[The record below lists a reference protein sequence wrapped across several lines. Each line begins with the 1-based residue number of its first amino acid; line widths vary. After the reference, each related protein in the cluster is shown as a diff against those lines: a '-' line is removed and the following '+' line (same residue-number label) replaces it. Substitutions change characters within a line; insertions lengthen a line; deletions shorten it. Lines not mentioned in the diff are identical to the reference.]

1 MRTPYARLMPIMKST
16 HAHAAPSIVSRR
28 MWQSLALPESTNAVP
43 STQDD
48 IFHFEL
54 QHLLPEVT
62 RASRP
67 EGFASPD
74 NQPRTFC
81 ADDIEDDRTVHGGSI
96 FKFLAPPAHTRKTKP
111 QPTGIGPD
119 AFRRYSGSRPS
130 TVQYGVLEIGIWRSP
145 ASISYPA
152 YGKESRFRPP

>member
-1 MRTPYARLMPIMKST
+1 M
-16 HAHAAPSIVSRR
+16 
-28 MWQSLALPESTNAVP
+28 NAVP

-48 IFHFEL
+48 IFLFEL

-74 NQPRTFC
+74 SQPRTFS
-81 ADDIEDDRTVHGGSI
+81 ADDRTVHGGSN
-96 FKFLAPPAHTRKTKP
+96 FKFLAPPPAHTRKTTPGYTKP

-119 AFRRYSGSRPS
+119 AFRRNSGSHPSTACQLPMLPEEVEYGNLAPSTAAILTQTSEWTTAAYAWRPRQRPS
-130 TVQYGVLEIGIWRSP
+130 RS
-145 ASISYPA
+145 A
-152 YGKESRFRPP
+152 EF